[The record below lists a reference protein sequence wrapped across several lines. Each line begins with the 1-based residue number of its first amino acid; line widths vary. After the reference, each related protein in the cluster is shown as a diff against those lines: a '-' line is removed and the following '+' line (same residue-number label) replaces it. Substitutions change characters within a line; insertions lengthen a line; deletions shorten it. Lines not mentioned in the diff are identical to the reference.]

1 VYAFIQGG
9 IDTFLNFHAIA
20 FSALGVFLGIIIG
33 VLPGIG
39 PLLGVILM
47 IPVIIHIP
55 PVTGIGLLIGVFVGG
70 SCGGAISAVLL
81 RIPGTPI
88 AAATLLDGYPLA
100 QKGKSSLATG
110 LAVVSSSLGGLIGGI
125 FLIFTSPLLARVALK
140 FGPPEYFA
148 LAITGLV
155 AMSVVARESTIKG
168 LLSACVGLLV
178 AAIGTDP
185 FTGYDRFTFGIPN
198 LMGGIRLVA
207 LLVGLFAVSE
217 MFIQMEK
224 GGLNLKPRIKVFRPS
239 FEAVPIVLRDFLN
252 LLRSSVIGTFI
263 GAIPGTGGVASSFV
277 SYAMAK
283 AGSKRPEE
291 FGTGKPEGIIASEAA
306 NNACC
311 GGALIPTMALG
322 IPGEPITAVLLGALI
337 TLGLLPG
344 PRLFRDSPNIVGGV
358 FFAYVTSNVFLFFIG
373 LLFIPLFVAILK
385 IRKNRLIPVIL
396 LLSIVGTYAVQA
408 SLFDVWSMWI
418 FGLVGYLLRKLRFPL
433 APLVIARVLGPILEP
448 AFRRSL
454 IMTDGSF
461 MIFVQR
467 PITLAILVFDVVLLA
482 WTSLSGRQKK
492 AMADFFKRMLGI
504 KGKARNS

>member
-1 VYAFIQGG
+1 
-9 IDTFLNFHAIA
+9 
-20 FSALGVFLGIIIG
+20 
-33 VLPGIG
+33 
-39 PLLGVILM
+39 
-47 IPVIIHIP
+47 
-55 PVTGIGLLIGVFVGG
+55 
-70 SCGGAISAVLL
+70 
-81 RIPGTPI
+81 
-88 AAATLLDGYPLA
+88 
-100 QKGKSSLATG
+100 
-110 LAVVSSSLGGLIGGI
+110 
-125 FLIFTSPLLARVALK
+125 
-140 FGPPEYFA
+140 
-148 LAITGLV
+148 
-155 AMSVVARESTIKG
+155 MSVVARESTIKG
-168 LLSACVGLLV
+168 LLSACIGLLV

-185 FTGYDRFTFGIPN
+185 FTGYDRFTFGMPS

-224 GGLNLKPRIKVFRPS
+224 GGMNLKPRIKVFRPS
-239 FEAVPIVLRDFLN
+239 FEAVPIVIRNWLN
-252 LLRSSVIGTFI
+252 LIRSSFIGTFI

-283 AGSKRPEE
+283 AGSKKPEE
-291 FGTGKPEGIIASEAA
+291 FGTGKPEGIVASEAA

-344 PRLFRDSPNIVGGV
+344 PRLFRDCPNIVGGV

-408 SLFDVWSMWI
+408 SMFDVWSMWI
-418 FGLVGYLLRKLRFPL
+418 FGLVGYVLRKLRFPL

-461 MIFVQR
+461 MIFLQR
-467 PITLAILVFDVVLLA
+467 PITLGILIFDVVLLL
-482 WTSLSGRQKK
+482 WTTLSGSRKK
-492 AMADFFKRMLGI
+492 AMADFLKRLLGI
-504 KGKARNS
+504 KAKSPQQ